1 MKEASGELNLTVIV
15 VVIVAL
21 LAFFFFSIIW
31 PRIDSNF
38 KQNTSCD
45 MAICICESKDSNGR
59 CTIPAGEVM
68 ECHIKGS
75 DKTIMCPWKG

>member
-31 PRIDSNF
+31 PRIDGNF
-38 KQNTSCD
+38 KQYVYVRVK
-45 MAICICESKDSNGR
+45 I
-59 CTIPAGEVM
+59 VM
-68 ECHIKGS
+68 EDVLFQLVKLWNVILKGLIKRLCVLG
-75 DKTIMCPWKG
+75 KVN